1 MNVMRIGKIN
11 LNQHIATSI
20 EKFSQNGGEKVSNY
34 VNAAGKAVIAPL
46 VIMHNPFTKEDED
59 NRKWAS
65 IKQPVEA
72 VITLAMQ
79 LVSLGLLYKGI
90 DSLIKKG
97 KINFKYVENA
107 SKDIS
112 KIPEKILK
120 ACNYDYE
127 KALSMYK
134 KQYNEIFKD
143 RLGAIVTT
151 ITYLPVL
158 AVSNKIYP
166 KIAEKI
172 VNKKKNENK
181 SNK

>member
-1 MNVMRIGKIN
+1 MKFINTN
-11 LNQHIATSI
+11 LNLHIFTSL
-20 EKFSQNGGEKVSNY
+20 EKFSQKGGEKVSNY

-46 VIMHNPFTKEDED
+46 VIMHNPFTKENEE

-107 SKDIS
+107 AKDIS

-120 ACNYDYE
+120 ACNYDKE
-127 KALSMYK
+127 KALEMYK
-134 KQYNEIFKD
+134 SQYNEIFKD
-143 RLGAIVTT
+143 RLGAVVTT

-158 AVSNKIYP
+158 ALSNKIYP

-172 VNKKKNENK
+172 VNKNENK
-181 SNK
+181 SAQ